1 MRQGRHGQPIS
12 PRHRL
17 RSNQRIDD
25 RFLDRLD
32 RCGDSCLHAGC
43 KSAPSCVVIAAK
55 GRHHETMSN
64 DWRDDVARARET
76 LVAAVS
82 EADTSAAASARLL
95 R

>member
-32 RCGDSCLHAGC
+32 RCGEERVLGVVGEHLVGKERCIGGDDDDTGALAVRQGGLRTAG
-43 KSAPSCVVIAAK
+43 
-55 GRHHETMSN
+55 
-64 DWRDDVARARET
+64 RDVGD
-76 LVAAVS
+76 
-82 EADTSAAASARLL
+82 LL
-95 R
+95 SLPGLPRQ

>member
-1 MRQGRHGQPIS
+1 MRVSLFGDAMNLTNSAYETLGSQLGPAIRCADLIRVSTPAASRHQ
-12 PRHRL
+12 
-17 RSNQRIDD
+17 
-25 RFLDRLD
+25 
-32 RCGDSCLHAGC
+32 A
-43 KSAPSCVVIAAK
+43 VVIAAK

-76 LVAAVS
+76 IVAAVS